1 MKRILTLLAFMLI
14 ASGMFAQQLSWR
26 FANPRII
33 RLSGV
38 DHLQFEVQV
47 QCSQAGTYL
56 WASQIKLVF
65 NNTAF
70 NNTAANWSVIRA
82 GVFAG
87 NNTQDN
93 PKYTITKTITG
104 TSPDKVYN
112 IGITG
117 DVNVQGEGGNPDD
130 FGLVPTT
137 WTTLVTV
144 SARFITPVDDDW
156 LAGIDFLESGMNGF
170 QQYITT
176 PNTFVLY
183 QNPNLFDA
191 KEFLTTNSGRLYS
204 TNHGWSQIGGSTN
217 NQQHN
222 DWNTSVSTTVWEGTA
237 AVTQTDQTAA
247 LAENLTVLSGASLN
261 VDALKQLTVAGTL
274 SNSGTF
280 VVGSDAAGTGSLLHN
295 TNDVTGTV
303 QRYVTGN
310 ADLDEMAYHFVSVPI
325 TTGAVSG
332 LFAGSYLY
340 RFDAPTQDWAYV
352 GPGAAIPLN
361 THEGFMTYY
370 PGPSTT
376 YAYSGPMYNG
386 NVSLDVGYHTV
397 GAYSGM
403 NLVPNPYPSAID
415 WNSATGWTKTNILDA
430 IWIWN
435 PTLSNYATYGTFI
448 GTNGATQYIPVGQS
462 FFVKAGAAAPV
473 LEVNNNARV
482 HNGQAF
488 FNETDE
494 GIIRIASL
502 TEQSQDEIVLRFR
515 EEASEAYD
523 AVEDVEKLFGSPL
536 SPQLYSLSTDEM
548 NLTINTWQYPET
560 ITAIP
565 VHFTQRLNGLVT
577 LNISEV
583 SSIPEQYAVLLEDLL
598 TGTWTDL
605 REQSLYQ
612 FGHDTLYDADRF
624 RIHLQNLMG
633 NEEYASGQFRLWS
646 QRERVYFTIP
656 GSIGN
661 KVLLKVGDMSGRQ
674 ILEQEMILQHL
685 NSFVI
690 PRFTGNISVVVI
702 ERDKIHQAKTL
713 ILW

>member
-1 MKRILTLLAFMLI
+1 MKRFITLLALMMI
-14 ASGMFAQQLSWR
+14 TSGLFAQQLSWR
-26 FANPRII
+26 FANPRFI

-70 NNTAANWSVIRA
+70 NNTASNWTVIRA

-104 TSPDKVYN
+104 NSPDKIYN

-117 DVNVQGEGGNPDD
+117 DVNAQGNGGNEDD

-170 QQYITT
+170 QQHITT
-176 PNTFVLY
+176 PNTYVLY

-191 KEFLTTNSGRLYS
+191 KEFLTTNSGRLYA
-204 TNHGWSQIGGSTN
+204 TNYGWSQIGGSTN
-217 NQQHN
+217 GQQHN
-222 DWNTSVSTTVWEGTA
+222 DWNTSVSTTVWEGSA
-237 AVTQTDQTAA
+237 AITQANQTAA
-247 LAENLTVLSGASLN
+247 LADNLTVLSGASLN

-274 SNSGTF
+274 SNNGSF
-280 VVGSDAAGTGSLLHN
+280 VVGSNAVGTGSLLHN
-295 TNDVTGTV
+295 TNNVSGTI

-352 GPGAAIPLN
+352 GPGASIPLN
-361 THEGFMTYY
+361 TLEGFMTYY

-376 YAYSGPMYNG
+376 YAYTGPMYNG
-386 NVSLDVGYHTV
+386 SAGLDVSYHTV
-397 GAYSGM
+397 GTYSGM

-435 PTLSNYATYGTFI
+435 PALSNYATYGTFI
-448 GTNGATQYIPVGQS
+448 GTNGATQYLPVGQS

-488 FNETDE
+488 FNNPDE
-494 GIIRIASL
+494 GIIRIASI
-502 TEQSQDEIVLRFR
+502 TEHSQDEIVVRVR
-515 EEASEAYD
+515 ETAAEAYD
-523 AVEDVEKLFGSPL
+523 PSEDVEKLFGSPS
-536 SPQLYSLSTDEM
+536 SPQLYSLSSDDQ
-548 NLTINTWQYPET
+548 NLTINTWQYPAT
-560 ITAIP
+560 TTSIP
-565 VHFTQRLNGLVT
+565 VHFMQSINGPVT
-577 LNISEV
+577 MNISEV
-583 SSIPEQYAVLLEDLL
+583 SSIPEKYAVLLEDLL
-598 TGTWTDL
+598 TGIFTDL
-605 REQSLYQ
+605 REITTYQ
-612 FGHDTLYDADRF
+612 FEHDTIFEADRF
-624 RIHLQNLMG
+624 RLHLQNTLG
-633 NEEYASGQFRLWS
+633 EEELLSGQFRLWS

-656 GSIGN
+656 GSVGN
-661 KVLLKVGDMSGRQ
+661 KVVLKVRDMAGRN
-674 ILEQEMILQHL
+674 ILEQEMVLQQL

-690 PRFTGNISVVVI
+690 TRFTGNISVMVV
-702 ERDKIHQAKTL
+702 EKEKIHQAKTL

>member
-1 MKRILTLLAFMLI
+1 MKKLLLLLTMTALT
-14 ASGMFAQQLSWR
+14 ASLFAQQLSWR
-26 FANPRII
+26 FANPRFI

-70 NNTAANWSVIRA
+70 NNTASNWTVIRA

-104 TSPDKVYN
+104 NIPDKIYN

-117 DVNVQGEGGNPDD
+117 DVNAQGNGGNEDD

-170 QQYITT
+170 QQHITT
-176 PNTFVLY
+176 PNTYVLY
-183 QNPNLFDA
+183 ENPNLFDA
-191 KEFLTTNSGRLYS
+191 KEFLTSNSGRLYA
-204 TNHGWSQIGGSTN
+204 TNFGWSQIGGSTN
-217 NQQHN
+217 GQQFN
-222 DWNTSVSTTVWEGTA
+222 DWNTSVSTTVWEGSG
-237 AVTQTDQTAA
+237 VITQTNQVAA
-247 LAENLTVLSGASLN
+247 LVENLTVLSGATLN
-261 VDALKQLTVAGTL
+261 VDALKQLTV
-274 SNSGTF
+274 SGTISNNGSL
-280 VVGSDAAGTGSLLHN
+280 VVGSDVSGTGSLLHN
-295 TNDVTGTV
+295 TNNVPGTV

-310 ADLDEMAYHFVSVPI
+310 ANLNLMDYHFVSVPI

-340 RFDAPTQDWAYV
+340 RFDAPTQDWAYI
-352 GPGAAIPLN
+352 GPGATIPLN
-361 THEGFMTYY
+361 TLEGFMIYY
-370 PGPSTT
+370 PAPSTT
-376 YAYSGPMYNG
+376 YEYTGPLYNG
-386 NVSLDVGYHTV
+386 PSSLEVSYHTV
-397 GAYSGM
+397 GGYSGM

-415 WNSATGWTKTNILDA
+415 WNSATGWTKTNMLDA

-435 PTLSNYATYGTFI
+435 PVLNNYATYGTYI
-448 GTNGATQYIPVGQS
+448 GTNGATQFIPVGQA
-462 FFVKAGAAAPV
+462 FFVKAGGAAPV
-473 LEVNNNARV
+473 LQVNNNARV

-488 FNETDE
+488 FDDPNE
-494 GIIRIASL
+494 GLIRIASV
-502 TEQSQDEIVLRFR
+502 TEQSQDEIVVRLR
-515 EEASEAYD
+515 ETANESYD
-523 AVEDVEKLFGSPL
+523 AIEDVEKLFGSPL

-548 NLTINTWQYPET
+548 NLAINTWQYPET
-560 ITAIP
+560 ATSIP
-565 VHFTQRLNGLVT
+565 VHFMLGANAPVA

-598 TGTWTDL
+598 TGTFTDL
-605 REQSLYQ
+605 RVNTSYQ
-612 FGHDTLYDADRF
+612 FEHDTIFEADRF
-624 RIHLQNLMG
+624 RLHLQNTLG
-633 NEEYASGQFRLWS
+633 DDELASGQFRLWS

-656 GSIGN
+656 ASIGN
-661 KVLLKVGDMSGRQ
+661 KVVLNVRDMAGRQ
-674 ILEQEMILQHL
+674 ILEKEMILQQL
-685 NSFVI
+685 NSFTI
-690 PRFTGNISVVVI
+690 PNFNGIISVMVV
-702 ERDKIHQAKTL
+702 EKEKIHQAKTL